1 MRRVL
6 TTSEL
11 YHVIYSRCIKGDSQ
25 KELRDFIHNKYG
37 RNYDKAYISRIVN
50 KLITT
55 GYLICHN
62 PRSRSRCYYAT
73 KKILTSKK
81 ISHLIKLEDI
91 KSQRLHGICNIV
103 QIQKSTFIT
112 QIKSGPYKNIKWDK
126 VWSTNGLDHFLF
138 SYPFENLG
146 SVGFQRMTSMGTD
159 QLKII
164 LPRILWN
171 KDDGN
176 PKEFLRELADRVG
189 TWFMKR
195 FKIELVG
202 LRICS
207 KPHFAVVLTDPRLI
221 KIAQEGTYRINDF
234 MIDSSPPHNVPEI
247 ESEDYDLLDD
257 LTKCPKKIMELE
269 ERLDKVVGMVDK
281 LSVSIEKIDS
291 NINNLSVK
299 LDSLFQPSKPD
310 SRKEEISRGVL

>member
-11 YHVIYSRCIKGDSQ
+11 YHIIYRQCIKNNTQ
-25 KELRDFIHNKYG
+25 KEIKEFIFDRYK

-50 KLITT
+50 KLMHT
-55 GYLICHN
+55 GYLVCVN
-62 PRSRSRCYYAT
+62 PTSRSRVYSAT
-73 KKILTSKK
+73 KKILTSKN
-81 ISHLIKLEDI
+81 ISHLIELENV

-112 QIKSGPYKNIKWDK
+112 KIKSGPYKNIKWDK
-126 VWSTNGLDHFLF
+126 EWSTRGLNHFIY
-138 SYPFENLG
+138 SYPFEKLG
-146 SVGFQRMTSMGTD
+146 TVSFQRMTSMGTD

-164 LPRILWN
+164 LPRLLWN

-176 PKEFLRELADRVG
+176 PKEFLREVADRCG

-202 LRICS
+202 LRVCS

-221 KIAQEGTYRINDF
+221 KIAQEGTYRVNDV
-234 MIDSSPPHNVPEI
+234 MIDASPPHNVPEM
-247 ESEDYDLLDD
+247 ESDDYDYLDE
-257 LTKCPKKIMELE
+257 LTKCPKRIRDLE
-269 ERLDKVVGMVDK
+269 MRLDK
-281 LSVSIEKIDS
+281 LAVSIEKIDN
-291 NINNLSVK
+291 NINSLSIK
-299 LDSLFQPSKPD
+299 LDSLFQPVKPD
-310 SRKEEISRGVL
+310 SRLEEIGRGVL

>member
-1 MRRVL
+1 MNENLSKVQLSRV
-6 TTSEL
+6 
-11 YHVIYSRCIKGDSQ
+11 YK
-25 KELRDFIHNKYG
+25 

-50 KLITT
+50 KLMHT
-55 GYLICHN
+55 GYLVCVN
-62 PRSRSRCYYAT
+62 PTSRSRCYSAT

-81 ISHLIKLEDI
+81 ISRLIKLEDM

-112 QIKSGPYKNIKWDK
+112 QIRSGPYKNIKWDK
-126 VWSTNGLDHFLF
+126 SWSTRGLDHFIY

-146 SVGFQRMTSMGTD
+146 SVSFQRMKSMGTD

-164 LPRILWN
+164 LPRLLWN

-176 PKEFLRELADRVG
+176 PGEFLRELADRLG

-202 LRICS
+202 LRVCS

-221 KIAQEGTYRINDF
+221 KIAQGGTFRVNDF
-234 MIDSSPPHNVPEI
+234 MIDSSAPHNVPEI
-247 ESEDYDLLDD
+247 ESEDYDLLDE
-257 LTKCPKKIMELE
+257 LTNCPRRVRELE
-269 ERLDKVVGMVDK
+269 IMIDK
-281 LSVSIEKIDS
+281 LTVSIEKIDI
-291 NINNLSVK
+291 NINNLSNK
-299 LDSLFQPSKPD
+299 IDSLFQPCKPD
-310 SRKEEISRGVL
+310 GRLEEISRGVL

>member
-11 YHVIYSRCIKGDSQ
+11 YHIIYRRCIKGDTQ
-25 KELRDFIHNKYG
+25 KELRLFIYNKYN

-50 KLITT
+50 KLVNT

-81 ISHLIKLEDI
+81 ISRLIKLEDI
-91 KSQRLHGICNIV
+91 KSQRLHGICNII

-112 QIKSGPYKNIKWDK
+112 KIKRGPYKTVKWDK
-126 VWSTNGLDHFLF
+126 TWNINNLNHFLY

-146 SVGFQRMTSMGTD
+146 SVGFQRMVSKGTD

-171 KDDGN
+171 KDDGD
-176 PKEFLRELADRVG
+176 PKEFLREVADRCG

-202 LRICS
+202 LRVCS

-221 KIAQEGTYRINDF
+221 KIAQSGTYNINNY
-234 MIDSSPPHNVPEI
+234 MIDSSPPHNIPEI
-247 ESEDYDLLDD
+247 ESSDYEYLDE
-257 LTKCPKKIMELE
+257 LTRCPRRVRELE
-269 ERLDKVVGMVDK
+269 ELVDK
-281 LSVSIEKIDS
+281 LTVSIEKIDT
-291 NINNLSVK
+291 NINNLNDK
-299 LDSLFQPSKPD
+299 IDSLFQPVKPD
-310 SRKEEISRGVL
+310 GRREEIERGVL

>member
-1 MRRVL
+1 LKKKVL

-11 YHVIYSRCIKGDSQ
+11 YYIIYRRCIKGDTQ
-25 KELRDFIHNKYG
+25 KELRVFIYNKYN

-50 KLITT
+50 KLVTT

-73 KKILTSKK
+73 KKPLTSKK
-81 ISHLIKLEDI
+81 ISRLIKLEDI

-112 QIKSGPYKNIKWDK
+112 KIKSGPYKNIKWDK
-126 VWSTNGLDHFLF
+126 VWNSNTLSHFLY

-146 SVGFQRMTSMGTD
+146 SVGFQRMKSKNTD

-171 KDDGN
+171 KDDGD
-176 PKEFLRELADRVG
+176 PKEFLREIADRVG

-202 LRICS
+202 LRVCS

-221 KIAQEGTYRINDF
+221 KIAQEGTYDINNY
-234 MIDSSPPHNVPEI
+234 MIDASPPHGVPEI
-247 ESEDYDLLDD
+247 ESDDYEYLDE
-257 LTKCPKKIMELE
+257 LTSCPRRIRELE
-269 ERLDKVVGMVDK
+269 ELVDK
-281 LSVSIEKIDS
+281 LVVSIEKIDN
-291 NINNLSVK
+291 NINNLNSK
-299 LDSLFQPSKPD
+299 IDSLFQPSKPD
-310 SRKEEISRGVL
+310 SRREELERGVL